1 MASLVMLPA
10 HPWGA
15 GYCRRFRHNDPK
27 CHTLRH
33 VSSPGFYDEVRALR
47 LERVLDASVAII
59 TDEGWDRLS
68 MTKVAQRSGV
78 PRQSLYKEVGT
89 KTELGEAVVH
99 REVERFLA
107 GVGEGI
113 AASPDSVEDGLGA
126 AARFVLEYGETN
138 AVLKA
143 ILRPGHAP
151 ELLELIT
158 VRPDAVLTQACQ
170 AVSDALDGGP
180 DAMVETMVRLTISH
194 LLQPTVSIDEAVNR
208 IKRTVRGFLAA
219 PV

>member
-1 MASLVMLPA
+1 
-10 HPWGA
+10 
-15 GYCRRFRHNDPK
+15 
-27 CHTLRH
+27 

-89 KTELGEAVVH
+89 KSELGEAVVH

-126 AARFVLEYGETN
+126 AARFALEYGETN

-158 VRPDAVLTQACQ
+158 LRPDAVLTRACQ
-170 AVSDALDGGP
+170 VVSDALDGDS

-219 PV
+219 PVRGARRSHV